1 MDLEPWWPWWQL
13 FSSAW
18 EVSGLG
24 NLTSCS
30 RSSSLFDPKQT
41 ESQCF
46 FLTFQKSRG
55 NVKAIMRAQHTN
67 RATKDC
73 IKNSRHNSRTVWPDA
88 YNLKHKWYKMPTV
101 SCVCILDV
109 NALIARPKQLPK
121 SFNGNCWAKSV
132 KTSWNTAN
140 QIMTIKHMLM
150 TAKRAKSINIGKIN
164 AKIAKLILPK
174 WDLGKF
180 KATMA
185 CSIPTMGLPF
195 MRLTFW
201 LGPSMVRLLVGP
213 RAEQS
218 CSN

>member
-1 MDLEPWWPWWQL
+1 MY
-13 FSSAW
+13 
-18 EVSGLG
+18 
-24 NLTSCS
+24 LTVTQKCM
-30 RSSSLFDPKQT
+30 T
-41 ESQCF
+41 
-46 FLTFQKSRG
+46 TFQTHRLE
-55 NVKAIMRAQHTN
+55 
-67 RATKDC
+67 
-73 IKNSRHNSRTVWPDA
+73 
-88 YNLKHKWYKMPTV
+88 LK
-101 SCVCILDV
+101 
-109 NALIARPKQLPK
+109 
-121 SFNGNCWAKSV
+121 
-132 KTSWNTAN
+132 AN

-164 AKIAKLILPK
+164 AKIAKSILPK

-201 LGPSMVRLLVGP
+201 PGPSMVRLLVGP